1 MELWDKQPTDLYF
14 ANLLASEQIVVN
26 QGGTSSGKSYA
37 LMQVLL
43 SLAVCNPNWTITVA
57 GSTIPKL
64 KEDVMRITAELVF
77 TNKTLAGLIKSY
89 NVQDRI
95 YTFKS
100 GSLIEFKSYDT
111 LEEAKGGKRHVLYM
125 NEATRFQ
132 YDVFFELAIRTT
144 VRTFIDYNPTT
155 RFWVHDILLGN
166 PDQYPSVK
174 VIRSWHEHN
183 PYLSEDM
190 HRKIESI
197 SDKELWKVYARGL
210 TGKLT
215 GLVFDWGIVDKFPTN
230 DISEIIWGID
240 WGYTSDPTAITKTA
254 CMLDGSFVTEVVF
267 YAPMSSIMKDD
278 NGDEKIAE
286 VDYLVYVMKQAGWDG
301 EPIYAD
307 HDKEL
312 IIRFRQRG
320 VMVLAAEKGVGA
332 ELNRILYCK
341 QKTIRYTAQSKV
353 LSNELGR
360 YRFVDNDGNNS
371 NKVSKGN
378 DHAIDSCVMAIY
390 SHRNRALVK

>member
-1 MELWDKQPTDLYF
+1 MELCDKQPTDLYF

-215 GLVFDWGIVDKFPTN
+215 GLVFDWGIVDKFPTK

-240 WGYTSDPTAITKTA
+240 WGYTSDPTAITKVA
-254 CMLDGSFVTEVVF
+254 CLNDGTFVTEVVF
-267 YAPMSSIMKDD
+267 YAPMSSILKT
-278 NGDEKIAE
+278 NTGDEKIAE
-286 VDYLVYVMKQAGWDG
+286 VDYLVYVMKQAGYDG
-301 EPIYAD
+301 DPIYAD

-312 IIRFRQRG
+312 IIRFRQKG
-320 VMVLAAEKGVGA
+320 VMVLAAEKGTGA

-341 QKTIRYTAQSKV
+341 QKTIKYTAKSTM
-353 LSNELGR
+353 LANELGR
-360 YRFVDNDGNNS
+360 YKFVENDGKNTNA
-371 NKVSKGN
+371 VSKGN